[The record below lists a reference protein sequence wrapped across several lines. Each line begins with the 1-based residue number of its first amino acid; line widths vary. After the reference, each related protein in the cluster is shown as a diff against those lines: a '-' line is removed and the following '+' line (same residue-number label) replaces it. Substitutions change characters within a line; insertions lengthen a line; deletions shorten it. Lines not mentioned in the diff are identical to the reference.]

1 MIWHILNPLKFSISI
16 LFMFNKS
23 WSPSWAQPINS
34 YNSLV
39 YDLLQFTH
47 MSTYFYV
54 WLLSSLTLGML
65 LSFRGKLK
73 FKKVE
78 VTRPR
83 SHSWYTAGFR
93 FKSRSDSK
101 ACDFCAILPR
111 FWKHSPWADFL
122 PAFQQALMKCLLS
135 ARHHH
140 RRGLC
145 PHRVY
150 SLTGFL
156 WCLMACSCISR
167 LTGPPTKVQ
176 MTVPLL
182 QGHARDWQDRKEFQ
196 PLS

>member
-83 SHSWYTAGFR
+83 SHSWYTAAMQIQSSWLLVRCF
-93 FKSRSDSK
+93 FVW
-101 ACDFCAILPR
+101 CFLFFVFCFFFSALKLPTL
-111 FWKHSPWADFL
+111 ST
-122 PAFQQALMKCLLS
+122 CLGKKYL
-135 ARHHH
+135 
-140 RRGLC
+140 
-145 PHRVY
+145 
-150 SLTGFL
+150 
-156 WCLMACSCISR
+156 I
-167 LTGPPTKVQ
+167 
-176 MTVPLL
+176 
-182 QGHARDWQDRKEFQ
+182 
-196 PLS
+196 